1 MLTKTYLTGK
11 TDYLESSIER
21 MSAALSAQGFEL
33 DFSQWLNPAPYIH
46 SVHVKERDCPA
57 LFANGKG
64 ISEKACQ
71 ASAMGEF
78 IERLGTHYLFADY
91 YLGQTPS
98 GFLMHPQERRW
109 PVDTFSKDQLLT
121 PALWAVYDADQ
132 QVDAKQLVALQDGGA
147 VVSAIPLTPVAGGEA
162 VYFPINLLNSLYASN
177 GLAAGNS
184 LLEAAVQGLSEIFER
199 WVRIQILKHNW
210 CLPRVPESVWKSFTT
225 VVEAMEKL
233 AIQGIRCD
241 IRDASLGGKYPVI
254 AIILTDVDDGRSF
267 VSFGAHPILEV
278 AIERTLTESLQ
289 GRQVT
294 ERDGFDYPL
303 ADDELVASEENC
315 EMHFIDAS
323 GRWHLGFFADTPH
336 FEPAICNNS
345 GSVEE
350 QWQGLLTAVEAAGFQ
365 IYWQH
370 HQRLALHVVR
380 LVVPGMSEIYPMS
393 DLLDGNANRG
403 LVLRDALNALDW
415 NKDRSFEQLLSLLEE
430 EGYPAHTRVASLIGL
445 LADPG
450 SPWSWLTV
458 AELKLGCL
466 LYLGDFEAAQASLA
480 EVVAVGRSTP
490 EYQALDLALT
500 LMQND
505 TLDEQVS
512 ALVNLFGEDRWQ
524 SVVAW
529 IDGGCFIWDMEL
541 IEPER
546 FSARH
551 QSLLRA
557 HMRINK
563 TLADEATVA

>member
-21 MSAALSAQGFEL
+21 MGAALAGYGFQL

-98 GFLMHPQERRW
+98 GFLMHPQESRIAI
-109 PVDTFSKDQLLT
+109 DSFSKNQVLT
-121 PALWAVYDADQ
+121 PELWAVYDPNQ
-132 QVDAKQLVALQDGGA
+132 QVEAEQLVALQDGA
-147 VVSAIPLTPVAGGEA
+147 EVITAMPLMPVSGGEP
-162 VYFPINLLNSLYASN
+162 VYFPVNLLNSLYASN

-184 LLEAAVQGLSEIFER
+184 LLEAAVQGLSEILER
-199 WVRIQILKHNW
+199 WVRIQILKNCW
-210 CLPRVPESVWKSFTT
+210 CLPRVPKSVWQAFST

-241 IRDASLGGKYPVI
+241 IRDASLDGKYPVI
-254 AIILTDVDDGRSF
+254 AIILTDMDDGRSF

-289 GRQVT
+289 GRQVN
-294 ERDGFDYPL
+294 ERDGFDYPT
-303 ADDELVASEENC
+303 ADNDLVASEENC

-323 GRWHLGFFADTPH
+323 GRWHLGFFSDNAD
-336 FEPAICNNS
+336 FAPAICNNT
-345 GSVEE
+345 GSVEQ

-365 IYWQH
+365 VYWQH

-380 LVVPGMSEIYPMS
+380 LVVPGMSEIYPMT

-403 LVLRDALNALDW
+403 LVLRQALNKLDW
-415 NKDRSFEQLLSLLEE
+415 NKDRTFEQLLALLEE

-480 EVVAVGRSTP
+480 EVFAVGRVTP
-490 EYQALDLALT
+490 EYQALDLALS
-500 LMQND
+500 LMQNESLE
-505 TLDEQVS
+505 TQVS
-512 ALVNLFGEDRWQ
+512 ALVNLFGEERWQ

-529 IDGGCFIWDMEL
+529 IDGSCFIWDIEL
-541 IEPER
+541 IQPER

-551 QSLLRA
+551 QALLRA
-557 HMRINK
+557 HARINNA
-563 TLADEATVA
+563 LINDVN

>member
-21 MSAALSAQGFEL
+21 MSQALASHGFQL

-98 GFLMHPQERRW
+98 GFLMHPQERRIAL
-109 PVDTFSKDQLLT
+109 DSFTKDQVLT
-121 PALWAVYDADQ
+121 HALWAVYDSDQ
-132 QVDAKQLVALQDGGA
+132 QVKAEQLVALQDGEEVITA
-147 VVSAIPLTPVAGGEA
+147 MPMMPVVGGEA

-184 LLEAAVQGLSEIFER
+184 LLEASVQGLSEILER
-199 WVRIQILKHNW
+199 WVRIQILKNNW
-210 CLPRVPESVWKSFTT
+210 CLPRVAESVWQGFST
-225 VVEAMEKL
+225 VVEAIEKL

-241 IRDASLGGKYPVI
+241 IRDASLGGQYPVI
-254 AIILTDVDDGRSF
+254 AIILTDSDDGRSF

-289 GRQVT
+289 GRQLNV
-294 ERDGFDYPL
+294 RDGFDYPI
-303 ADDELVASEENC
+303 ADNELVASEENC

-336 FEPAICNNS
+336 FEPAICNNL

-350 QWQGLLTAVEAAGFQ
+350 QWQELLSTVQRSGYTV
-365 IYWQH
+365 YWQH
-370 HQRLALHVVR
+370 HQRLALYVVR
-380 LVVPGMSEIYPMS
+380 LVVPGMSEIYPMT

-403 LVLRDALNALDW
+403 LVLRQALNKVDW
-415 NKDRSFEQLLSLLEE
+415 NKDRTFEQLLSLLEE
-430 EGYPAHTRVASLIGL
+430 EGYPVHTRVASLIGL

-450 SPWSWLTV
+450 SPWSWLTI

-480 EVVAVGRSTP
+480 EVFAVGRTTP
-490 EYQALDLALT
+490 EYQALDLALS

-505 TLDEQVS
+505 QLDEQVS
-512 ALVNLFGEDRWQ
+512 ALVNVFGTERWE

-529 IDGGCFIWDMEL
+529 IDGSCFIWDMEL
-541 IEPER
+541 IQPEC

-551 QSLLRA
+551 QALLRA
-557 HMRINK
+557 HQRINHA
-563 TLADEATVA
+563 LVA

>member
-21 MSAALSAQGFEL
+21 MSSALAGHGFQL

-98 GFLMHPQERRW
+98 GFLMHPQERRIAI
-109 PVDTFSKDQLLT
+109 DSFSKDQVLT
-121 PALWAVYDADQ
+121 PELWAVYDANQ
-132 QVDAKQLVALQDGGA
+132 QVKAEQLVALQDGA
-147 VVSAIPLTPVAGGEA
+147 EVITAMPLMPVSGGEP
-162 VYFPINLLNSLYASN
+162 VYFPVNLLNSLYASN

-184 LLEAAVQGLSEIFER
+184 LLEAAVQGLSEILER
-199 WVRIQILKHNW
+199 WVRIQILKNSW
-210 CLPRVPESVWKSFTT
+210 CLPRVSESVWQAFPN

-233 AIQGIRCD
+233 TIQGIRCD

-254 AIILTDVDDGRSF
+254 AIILTDMDDGRSF

-289 GRQVT
+289 GRQVI
-294 ERDGFDYPL
+294 ERDGFDYPT
-303 ADDELVASEENC
+303 ADNDLVASEENC

-323 GRWHLGFFADTPH
+323 GRWHVGFFSDNAT
-336 FEPAICNNS
+336 FAPAICNNT
-345 GSVEE
+345 GSVEQ
-350 QWQGLLTAVEAAGFQ
+350 QWQGLLTAVEAAGYAV
-365 IYWQH
+365 YWQH
-370 HQRLALHVVR
+370 HSQLALHVVR

-403 LVLRDALNALDW
+403 LVLRQALNKLDW
-415 NKDRSFEQLLSLLEE
+415 NKDRTFEQLLALLEE

-480 EVVAVGRSTP
+480 EVFAVGRATP
-490 EYQALDLALT
+490 EYQALELALS
-500 LMQND
+500 LMQNESLE
-505 TLDEQVS
+505 TQVS
-512 ALVNLFGEDRWQ
+512 ALVNLFGEERWQ
-524 SVVAW
+524 SVVTW
-529 IDGGCFIWDMEL
+529 IDGSCFIWDIEL
-541 IEPER
+541 IQPER

-551 QSLLRA
+551 QALLRA
-557 HMRINK
+557 HQRINQA
-563 TLADEATVA
+563 LID

>member
-21 MSAALSAQGFEL
+21 MSEALQRHAFQL

-64 ISEKACQ
+64 ISEKAAQ

-98 GFLMHPQERRW
+98 GFLMHPQERRL
-109 PVDTFSKDQLLT
+109 PLEAFSKDQVLS
-121 PALWAVYDADQ
+121 PALWAIYDVNHQVEADH
-132 QVDAKQLVALQDGGA
+132 LVALQDGGK
-147 VVSAIPLTPVAGGEA
+147 VITAIPLTPITGGEA

-184 LLEAAVQGLSEIFER
+184 LLEAAVQGLSEICER

-210 CLPRVPESVWKSFTT
+210 CLPRVPESVWQGFAT

-303 ADDELVASEENC
+303 ADNELVASDENC

-336 FEPAICNNS
+336 FEPAICNNA
-345 GSVEE
+345 GSVED

-365 IYWQH
+365 VYWQH
-370 HQRLALHVVR
+370 HQQLALHVVR
-380 LVVPGMSEIYPMS
+380 LVVPGMSEIYPMT

-403 LVLRDALNALDW
+403 LVLRQALNQLDW
-415 NKDRSFEQLLSLLEE
+415 NKDRSFEQLLTLLEE

-445 LADPG
+445 LTDPG

-480 EVVAVGRSTP
+480 EVAAVGRLTP
-490 EYQALDLALT
+490 EYHALDLALT
-500 LMQND
+500 LMQNEA
-505 TLDEQVS
+505 LDEQVS
-512 ALVNLFGEDRWQ
+512 ALVNLFGEARWQ
-524 SVVAW
+524 SVVEW
-529 IDGGCFIWDMEL
+529 IDGSCFIWDMEL

-557 HMRINK
+557 HERINNA
-563 TLADEATVA
+563 LIS